1 MTDQSAR
8 DPTTQR
14 ERTTLDEL
22 FDVLSKPPRRRI
34 LSALAETNS
43 RAVTE
48 FVPGEVT
55 GDERREDVLVRLHHT
70 HLPKLDE
77 PGFIEW
83 NPDSQTVERGPRFD
97 EVVPVVEL
105 LLDHRDELPSGW
117 P

>member
-1 MTDQSAR
+1 M
-8 DPTTQR
+8 QR

-34 LSALAETNS
+34 LSALADTNP
-43 RAVTE
+43 REEAE
-48 FVPGEVT
+48 FVPGEFT
-55 GDERREDVLVRLHHT
+55 SDERREDVVVRLHHT

-83 NPDSQTVERGPRFD
+83 NPDSKTVERGPRFD
-97 EVVPVVEL
+97 EISPVVEL
-105 LLDHRDELPSGW
+105 LIDHRDELPSGW